1 VITRKRTLW
10 TPPRGRS
17 IALLAVAL
25 LTSVAVLTAG
35 CSGAEPDDTAA
46 APADTITQSARDSAV
61 ARSGL
66 PGARGI
72 NRAQDAAA
80 AAAERAAQIDTLR

>member
-1 VITRKRTLW
+1 MKRTLW

-25 LTSVAVLTAG
+25 LTSFALLTTAG
-35 CSGAEPDDTAA
+35 CAGAEPDDTAA
-46 APADTITQSARDSAV
+46 APGDTITQSARDSAV